1 MKMLCMLL
9 GKKSYHWSYGI
20 LKDDACSNAV
30 SSGKVP
36 TGTMVK

>member
-1 MKMLCMLL
+1 MHASRE
-9 GKKSYHWSYGI
+9 KSYHWSYGI